1 MCGQSGHRAA
11 LLTGSLWERFLQAL
25 LPIPSPQPLLSLG
38 VERLQG
44 IYLHMEGRANCS
56 QLSPFYKF
64 CFCLQNFVI
73 QGTESQ
79 NFFFFKLAHV
89 FKRNLSGPRS
99 AFLSI
104 MKLHIM
110 FWCGM
115 QAATIFKPRNNCT
128 CHLLS
133 LRDSGADTKE
143 ADGCFSEREWHNIGQ
158 IFLWW
163 WWIWCHCQVCGSLT
177 RWWSFDMQL
186 LS

>member
-1 MCGQSGHRAA
+1 MGIVLPCSLDHSGNAFRPCFPYP
-11 LLTGSLWERFLQAL
+11 LPSLYFPWGWSICKAYTCTWKGGLIAV
-25 LPIPSPQPLLSLG
+25 SCHLSTSSASAFRTLWSR
-38 VERLQG
+38 E
-44 IYLHMEGRANCS
+44 
-56 QLSPFYKF
+56 
-64 CFCLQNFVI
+64 QNPRI
-73 QGTESQ
+73 
-79 NFFFFKLAHV
+79 FFFKLAHV

-158 IFLWW
+158 IFLWR